1 MIDFLSKRR
10 KDLAGQKFG
19 RLTALE
25 IDKEKS
31 AEMNKTYWKCFCDCG
46 NVASVY
52 VSKLTTGHTQSCGCL
67 HKEVVSMKN
76 NSNIYHLINE
86 NIAEIQVKDGRKILI
101 DARDIELAKQY
112 TWYISKQ
119 GYAASHENKKSA
131 ILLHRIIMNPSKN
144 MEVDHINRNRLDC
157 RRSNLRVCEHKDN
170 AKNCS
175 TAKNNSSGIIGVS
188 RSKKRWRASICV
200 NYNAME
206 LGTFK
211 TKEEAI
217 KTRLEAESRYYG
229 EYAPQKHLFEEYGI
243 MGG

>member
-86 NIAEIQVKDGRKILI
+86 NIAEIL
-101 DARDIELAKQY
+101 
-112 TWYISKQ
+112 
-119 GYAASHENKKSA
+119 
-131 ILLHRIIMNPSKN
+131 
-144 MEVDHINRNRLDC
+144 
-157 RRSNLRVCEHKDN
+157 
-170 AKNCS
+170 
-175 TAKNNSSGIIGVS
+175 
-188 RSKKRWRASICV
+188 
-200 NYNAME
+200 
-206 LGTFK
+206 
-211 TKEEAI
+211 
-217 KTRLEAESRYYG
+217 
-229 EYAPQKHLFEEYGI
+229 
-243 MGG
+243 